1 MDRLY
6 LYINIFTIAAP
17 LLLSFDKKVAFYK
30 DWKYLFPAI
39 LIMAVVFIG
48 KDAIFASLGIW
59 GFNDEYLIGV
69 RMLGL
74 PIEEWMFFITVPYA
88 CVFIYA
94 CLVAYLKVDPLKNI
108 HRPFL
113 FILSITLLLVG
124 IIYFNRLYT
133 SIIFI
138 ATALL
143 ILYNLYRR
151 QPWLSMFLLS
161 YFVSI
166 IPFFLVNGIL
176 TGSFIESPVVWYDPS
191 QNLGIRL
198 FTIPIEDTIY
208 NLMMLMMTVQLMEAF
223 KGINSKFK
231 IQSPK
236 L

>member
-30 DWKYLFPAI
+30 NWKYLFPAI
-39 LIMAVVFIG
+39 LIMAFIFIG

-59 GFNDEYLIGV
+59 GFNDDYLIGV

-74 PIEEWMFFITVPYA
+74 PLEEWMFFITVPYA

-113 FILSITLLLVG
+113 YFISIALILVG
-124 IIYFNRLYT
+124 LIYYNRLYT

-161 YFVSI
+161 YFVSM

-176 TGSFIESPVVWYDPS
+176 TGSFIENPVVWYDPA
-191 QNLGIRL
+191 QNLGVRL
-198 FTIPIEDTIY
+198 FTIPVEDSIY
-208 NLMMLMMTVQLMEAF
+208 NLMMLMMTVQLMEWF
-223 KGINSKFK
+223 KGKY
-231 IQSPK
+231 
-236 L
+236 

>member
-17 LLLSFDKKVAFYK
+17 LLLSFDRKVAFYK
-30 DWKYLFPAI
+30 NWKYLFPAI
-39 LIMAVVFIG
+39 LIMAFIFIG
-48 KDAIFASLGIW
+48 KDAIFASHGIW
-59 GFNDEYLIGV
+59 GFNDDYLIGV

-74 PIEEWMFFITVPYA
+74 PLEEWMFFITVPYA

-113 FILSITLLLVG
+113 YFISIALILVG
-124 IIYFNRLYT
+124 LIYYNRLYT

-161 YFVSI
+161 YFVSM

-176 TGSFIESPVVWYDPS
+176 TGSFIENPVVWYDPA
-191 QNLGIRL
+191 QNLGVRL
-198 FTIPIEDTIY
+198 FTIPVEDSIY
-208 NLMMLMMTVQLMEAF
+208 NLMMLMMTVQLMEWF
-223 KGINSKFK
+223 KGKY
-231 IQSPK
+231 
-236 L
+236 